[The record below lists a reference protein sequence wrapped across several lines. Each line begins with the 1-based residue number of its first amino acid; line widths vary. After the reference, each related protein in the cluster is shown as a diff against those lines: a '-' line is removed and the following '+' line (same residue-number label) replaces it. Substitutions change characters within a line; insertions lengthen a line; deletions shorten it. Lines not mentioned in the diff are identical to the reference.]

1 MNDTITAPAAD
12 APAAPSAPHLPAG
25 SPGPATPPAASS
37 APSSTPSSTS
47 PHTAREDKPLLTERD
62 LPGPLSLNMLIAN
75 GSLSRLDSSS
85 GYQRSHATT
94 LYGRATILA
103 DMVPRNATV
112 CALTA
117 AWVWLGGTFPNTVDV
132 ISRSHYRAAAH
143 SRKIRV
149 FNRKSPPEHLIQI
162 GETRVT
168 TPART
173 VCDLSLL
180 PVDEPDCGATI
191 SDLMTEYRVT
201 ADDCLHILDRNPFW
215 PRASAARVL
224 FEDMRRP

>member
-1 MNDTITAPAAD
+1 MNATITALTALT
-12 APAAPSAPHLPAG
+12 APSPLAEPPD
-25 SPGPATPPAASS
+25 PAASS
-37 APSSTPSSTS
+37 TASPAPLPMPTSSP
-47 PHTAREDKPLLTERD
+47 PIVREDKPLLTERD
-62 LPGPLSLNMLIAN
+62 LPGPLSLNMLISN
-75 GSLSRLDSSS
+75 GSLARLDSSS

-117 AWVWLGGTFPNTVDV
+117 AWLWLGGTFPNTVDV

-149 FNRKSPPEHLIQI
+149 FNRKSPSEHLIQI
-162 GETRVT
+162 GGTRVT

-180 PVDEPDCGATI
+180 PTDEPDCGATI
-191 SDLMTEYRVT
+191 CDLMTEYRVT